1 MAELIEK
8 MLQEFDNGNMEAV
21 NKILDLHSVPNYTQN
36 GSIYADSMEAGT
48 EVFEKVENV
57 TGWSRSQ
64 LYAWLGY

>member
-1 MAELIEK
+1 MK
-8 MLQEFDNGNMEAV
+8 QKSLQRLECIYKHMKSV
-21 NKILDLHSVPNYTQN
+21 LQILDLHSVPNYTQN

>member
-1 MAELIEK
+1 MTIERIR
-8 MLQEFDNGNMEAV
+8 
-21 NKILDLHSVPNYTQN
+21 KILDLHSAPNYTQN